1 MIAAGRLAQN
11 PISKALGRDPQTMV
25 DLSEEMAALAD
36 RLGPPP
42 AGGARALQF
51 LSARSGEGAST
62 VARAFADAVSR
73 RQNAKGVWLIEL
85 DVLAGAQ
92 GEAVATAPDT
102 YGALGAPVRASPDNT
117 SFFEVQPQNRNADGR
132 PWPASTYLAAYPVGG
147 RRFWVTRFRRDALK
161 AGQQVRVVGAP
172 DYWRSLRAHADW
184 IIVDAPA
191 AERSRSAL
199 AIAPHMDGTVLV
211 VDAEGDDVAAAALV
225 RDQIAAAGGRC
236 VGMVLNRAGAQAPG
250 FLRRFTP

>member
-1 MIAAGRLAQN
+1 
-11 PISKALGRDPQTMV
+11 MV

-42 AGGARALQF
+42 PGGARAIQF
-51 LSARSGEGAST
+51 LSARTGEGAST

-73 RQNAKGVWLIEL
+73 RPNGRGVWLIEL
-85 DVLAGAQ
+85 DVLSGVQ
-92 GEAVATAPDT
+92 GEAVATDPQT
-102 YGALGAPVRASPDNT
+102 FGQLGAPVRASPNRS
-117 SFFEVQPQNRNADGR
+117 SFFEVQPQSRGPDGR
-132 PWPASTYLAAYPVGG
+132 PWPASTYLAAYPVGD

-161 AGQQVRVVGAP
+161 PGQQVRVIGTP

-184 IIVDAPA
+184 IVVDAPA

-199 AIAPHMDGTVLV
+199 AVAPHMDGTVLV

-236 VGMVLNRAGAQAPG
+236 VGMVLNRAGDPAPG
-250 FLRRFTP
+250 FIRRFAP